1 MKLFIASD
9 IHGSAYWCRH
19 LAKAFEDERADKLLL
34 LGDILYHGPR
44 NDLPQDYQ
52 PKEVAQILNSMK
64 DKILCIKGNCDS
76 EVDQMM
82 LDFHI
87 MSEYALLWLD
97 GISVYACHGHNIP
110 GNINSDLLLYGHTHI
125 PKFENIG
132 GVMHLNCGSVSIPK
146 ENSPHSYLICENG
159 RFAWKDL
166 VNGCKYMELTTMTT
180 LQNT

>member
-9 IHGSAYWCRH
+9 IHGSAYWCYR

-52 PKEVAQILNSMK
+52 PKEVAEILNSMK

-97 GISVYACHGHNIP
+97 NISVYACHGHNIP
-110 GNINSDLLLYGHTHI
+110 ENKNCDVLLYGHTHI
-125 PKFENIG
+125 PKHKNTD

-146 ENSPHSYLICENG
+146 ENSPHSYLIYENN

-166 VNGCKYMELTTMTT
+166 ANGCEYMELTT
-180 LQNT
+180 LNNT